1 VLVRPSMR
9 VRLGSHRMFPADAEG
24 AAQEACAELVLQLDD
39 GFQRLLAHGVAEFH
53 GLASASRDAP
63 GLAPAA
69 QEPAAQEPA
78 ALEPAAQQPAASE
91 PAGECLPPEGNC
103 ARETKAASSG
113 SAEAVDGGLSSAAE
127 QGGPELGGAR
137 LTVLRRRPGAGP
149 VRDGVG
155 TSGDGLKP
163 GDGVGP
169 PPPGKGPAI
178 TCADI
183 VYALGEHP
191 AGMTPG
197 VLRAYVA
204 AHVHDDRSSQASTV
218 LV

>member
-1 VLVRPSMR
+1 VQ
-9 VRLGSHRMFPADAEG
+9 EG
-24 AAQEACAELVLQLDD
+24 CAELILQLDD

-53 GLASASRDAP
+53 GLASASRD
-63 GLAPAA
+63 GSGQAPAAPEPAAQAPAAQEPVA

-78 ALEPAAQQPAASE
+78 GAYVH
-91 PAGECLPPEGNC
+91 PEGDC
-103 ARETKAASSG
+103 AREPGAASSG
-113 SAEAVDGGLSSAAE
+113 SAEAEDGGLSSAAE
-127 QGGPELGGAR
+127 RGGPEPGGAR
-137 LTVLRRRPGAGP
+137 LTVLRQRPGAGL
-149 VRDGVG
+149 VRGRVD
-155 TSGDGLKP
+155 TAGDGLKP
-163 GDGVGP
+163 GDRVGP
-169 PPPGKGPAI
+169 LPAGKGPAI

-204 AHVHDDRSSQASTV
+204 AHVHDDRSSQASSV